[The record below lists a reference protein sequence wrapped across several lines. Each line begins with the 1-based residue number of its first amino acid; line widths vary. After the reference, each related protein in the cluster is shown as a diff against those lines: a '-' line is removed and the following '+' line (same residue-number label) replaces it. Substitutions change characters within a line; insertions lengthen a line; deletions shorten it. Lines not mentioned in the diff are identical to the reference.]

1 MQLGTLIERL
11 QAEEDANL
19 ALEALGD
26 AALFA
31 EVAEMGTRYEETPA
45 AYVASAASRFA
56 NLASDQDWLDV
67 IGSSERAPDPARA
80 ILARMLR
87 WSLVRVAREQA
98 SMIQARVEPR

>member
-11 QAEEDANL
+11 QVEEDANL

-31 EVAEMGTRYEETPA
+31 EVAEMGARYDETPA
-45 AYVASAASRFA
+45 AYVALSASRFA
-56 NLASDQDWLDV
+56 NLASDQDWLDI
-67 IGSSERAPDPARA
+67 IGAAERAPDPARA

-87 WSLVRVAREQA
+87 WSLRRDAREQA
-98 SMIQARVEPR
+98 SMSKAHVEIR